1 MAYGFDRFLTTHTGS
16 LPRPDDL
23 IRAMFAKEEGV
34 PVDRAALD
42 ARIGEAVAE
51 VVNKQTRSGIDLVND
66 GEMSKPSYATYVK
79 DRLTGFAGSSNTF
92 VYQDLAEFPNLA
104 KRVFGDPG
112 RSRRKTP
119 ACTGPIGVGDPTA
132 PLADVNHLK
141 AALTGVNA
149 AGAFLSAASPGVIS
163 LFFRNDH
170 YPSQEAY
177 LFAIA
182 EAMRGEYE
190 AIAAAGIIVQIDC
203 PDLAMGRHIQY
214 AELSTEE
221 FRKRAQLHV
230 EVLNH
235 ALAAV
240 PPERARLHLC
250 WGNYEGP
257 HHCDVPLADIID
269 IVFTAR
275 PTTISFEAAN
285 PRHGHEWTV
294 FERVKLPEG
303 KIIIPGV
310 IESKSNFIEHPELIA
325 QRIARYANLVGRD
338 NVIAGSD
345 CGFGTWVGQA
355 AVDPDVVWAKFAAMA
370 EGARLASKQFWGG

>member
-23 IRAMFAKEEGV
+23 VRAMFAKEEGV
-34 PVDRAALD
+34 PVDRAAL
-42 ARIGEAVAE
+42 AAKIRSSVAAVVQRQVEA
-51 VVNKQTRSGIDLVND
+51 GIDLVND

-79 DRLTGFAGSSNTF
+79 DRLTGFDGSSNTF

-104 KRVFGDPG
+104 QRVFGDPG
-112 RSRRKTP
+112 RSRRRTP
-119 ACTGPIGVGDPTA
+119 ACTGPIAVGDPTA
-132 PLADVNHLK
+132 ALADIANLK
-141 AALTGVNA
+141 AALAGADA

-163 LFFRNDH
+163 LFFRNDY
-170 YPSQEAY
+170 YPNQEAY

-214 AELSTEE
+214 ADLSLAE
-221 FRKRAQLHV
+221 FRKRAGLHAAA
-230 EVLNH
+230 LNH

-240 PPERARLHLC
+240 PPEQARLHLC

-257 HHCDVPLADIID
+257 HHHDVPLAEIID
-269 IVFTAR
+269 IAFAAR
-275 PTTISFEAAN
+275 PATISFEAAN
-285 PRHGHEWTV
+285 PRHGHEWAV

-303 KIIIPGV
+303 KIVIPGV
-310 IESKSNFIEHPELIA
+310 
-325 QRIARYANLVGRD
+325 
-338 NVIAGSD
+338 
-345 CGFGTWVGQA
+345 
-355 AVDPDVVWAKFAAMA
+355 
-370 EGARLASKQFWGG
+370 

>member
-1 MAYGFDRFLTTHTGS
+1 MAYGFERFVTTHTGS

-23 IRAMFAKEEGV
+23 IGTMFAKEEGV
-34 PVDRAALD
+34 PVDRAALA
-42 ARIGEAVAE
+42 ARIGQAVAE
-51 VVNKQTRSGIDLVND
+51 VVKKQVEAGVDLVSD

-79 DRLTGFAGSSNTF
+79 DRLTGFNGTSNTF

-112 RSRRKTP
+112 RSRRRTP
-119 ACTGPIGVGDPTA
+119 ACTAPIEVADPAA
-132 PLADVNHLK
+132 PRADIDNLK
-141 AALTGVNA
+141 AALTGVDI

-190 AIAAAGIIVQIDC
+190 AIATAGVTVQIDC

-214 AELSTEE
+214 AGLSVGE
-221 FRKRAQLHV
+221 FRKQARLHV
-230 EVLNH
+230 EALNH
-235 ALAAV
+235 ALAAI
-240 PPERARLHLC
+240 PPERARMHLC

-257 HHCDVPLADIID
+257 HHCDVPLAQIID
-269 IVFTAR
+269 IAFEAR
-275 PTTISFEAAN
+275 PATISFEAAN
-285 PRHGHEWTV
+285 PRHAHEWTL

-325 QRIARYANLVGRD
+325 QRISRYANLVGRD

-355 AVDPDVVWAKFAAMA
+355 AVDPDVVWAKLSAMA
-370 EGARLASKQFWGG
+370 EGARLATKQFWGG

>member
-1 MAYGFDRFLTTHTGS
+1 LFCASSRVSGS
-16 LPRPDDL
+16 
-23 IRAMFAKEEGV
+23 
-34 PVDRAALD
+34 AANGA
-42 ARIGEAVAE
+42 ARYRCQWA
-51 VVNKQTRSGIDLVND
+51 
-66 GEMSKPSYATYVK
+66 
-79 DRLTGFAGSSNTF
+79 
-92 VYQDLAEFPNLA
+92 NLA
-104 KRVFGDPG
+104 KRVFSDPG
-112 RSRRKTP
+112 RSRRRTP
-119 ACTGPIGVGDPTA
+119 ACTAPIGVGDPAA
-132 PLADVNHLK
+132 PLADLDNLK
-141 AALTGVNA
+141 AALAGVNA

-170 YPSQEAY
+170 YATQEAY

-214 AELSTEE
+214 ADLSLEE
-221 FRKRAQLHV
+221 FRKRARLHV
-230 EVLNH
+230 EALNH
-235 ALAAV
+235 ALIAV
-240 PPERARLHLC
+240 PPDQARLHLC

-257 HHCDVPLADIID
+257 HHHDVPLAEIID

-275 PTTISFEAAN
+275 PAAISFEAAN
-285 PRHGHEWTV
+285 PRHAHEWTL
-294 FERVKLPEG
+294 FEQIKLPEG

-355 AVDPDVVWAKFAAMA
+355 AVDPDVVWAKLAAMA
-370 EGARLASKQFWGG
+370 EGARLATRQFWGG